1 MEGQNEIAVIS
12 STEALQA
19 VTSAEI
25 DKQIATAKMYPRD
38 VMAAVNEMQQLAL
51 FDEETAESCFYHLER
66 KQWDKEKHQYVMN
79 VIEGPSIRMAEIAAA
94 SWGNIRVLTRVV
106 GNDGRN
112 VTVEAVAFDL
122 QKNNANSQQI
132 VRSIMTKEGQ
142 TYSNDMIAL
151 TINAA
156 SAIARRNAIYNVV
169 PRVYIDK
176 LCEKCKEFVKGQATT
191 GIRDKVQKIIKAFAK
206 YGITEEMVCA
216 KVGVKSRD
224 EIDPDMVVTLVGIG
238 NSLKDGQT
246 TVEEEF
252 PQLRGEQK
260 PSKMQEAAEKARAAV
275 KGKKAET
282 PKDPAEMTDEEI
294 DKAMEAEQQKLNMEG

>member
-1 MEGQNEIAVIS
+1 METNTNEVAVIS

-66 KQWDKEKHQYVMN
+66 RAKDGSMTI
-79 VIEGPSIRMAEIAAA
+79 IEGPSIRLAEIAAA
-94 SWGNIRVLTRVV
+94 AWGNLRIATRIV
-106 GNDGRN
+106 GNDGRM
-112 VTVEAVAFDL
+112 VTVEAVAHDL
-122 QKNNANSQQI
+122 QKNVASSKQ
-132 VRSIMTKEGQ
+132 VARSIMTKNGQ
-142 TYSNDMIAL
+142 TFSADMQVM

-156 SAIARRNAIYNVV
+156 SSLARRNAIYDVV
-169 PRVYIDK
+169 PKVYVNK
-176 LCEKCKEFVKGQATT
+176 LVAQCQEFVKGQAVT
-191 GIRDKVQKIIKAFAK
+191 GLRDKVQKVVKAFAK
-206 YGITEEMVCA
+206 YGVTPELICLKMEVSNIDEITPEMV
-216 KVGVKSRD
+216 VR
-224 EIDPDMVVTLVGIG
+224 LVGIG

-282 PKDPAEMTDEEI
+282 PKDPAEMSDEEI
-294 DKAMEAEQQKLNMEG
+294 DKAMEAEQQKLNME

>member
-19 VTSAEI
+19 VTAAEI

-66 KQWDKEKHQYVMN
+66 RAKDGSMTI
-79 VIEGPSIRMAEIAAA
+79 IEGPSIRLAEIAAA
-94 SWGNIRVLTRVV
+94 AWGNLRIATRIV
-106 GNDGRN
+106 GNDGRM
-112 VTVEAVAFDL
+112 VTVEAVAHDL
-122 QKNNANSQQI
+122 QKNVASSKQ
-132 VRSIMTKEGQ
+132 VARSIMTKNGQ
-142 TYSNDMIAL
+142 TFSADMQVM

-156 SAIARRNAIYNVV
+156 SSLARRNAIYDVV
-169 PRVYIDK
+169 PKVYVNK
-176 LCEKCKEFVKGQATT
+176 LVAQCQEFVKGQAVT
-191 GIRDKVQKIIKAFAK
+191 GLRDKVQKVVKAFAK
-206 YGITEEMVCA
+206 YGVTPELICLKMEVSNIDEITPEMV
-216 KVGVKSRD
+216 VR
-224 EIDPDMVVTLVGIG
+224 LVGIG

-275 KGKKAET
+275 KGKKTET
-282 PKDPAEMTDEEI
+282 PKDPAEMTDAEIEE
-294 DKAMEAEQQKLNMEG
+294 AMAAEQKKLNMEG

>member
-1 MEGQNEIAVIS
+1 MNNKMETNTNEVAVIS

-25 DKQIATAKMYPRD
+25 DKQIATAKAYPRD
-38 VMAAVNEMQQLAL
+38 PVAAVAEMQQLAL

-66 KQWDKEKHQYVMN
+66 KGKDGTMTI
-79 VIEGPSIRMAEIAAA
+79 IEGPSIRLAEIAAA
-94 SWGNIRVLTRVV
+94 AWGNLRIATRIV
-106 GNDGRN
+106 GNDGRM
-112 VTVEAVAFDL
+112 VTVEAVAHDL
-122 QKNNANSQQI
+122 QKNVASSKQ
-132 VRSIMTKEGQ
+132 VARSIMTKNGQ
-142 TYSNDMIAL
+142 TFSADMQVM

-156 SAIARRNAIYNVV
+156 SSLARRNAIYDVV
-169 PRVYIDK
+169 PKVYVNK
-176 LCEKCKEFVKGQATT
+176 LVAQCQEFVKGQAVT
-191 GIRDKVQKIIKAFAK
+191 GLRDKVQKVVKAFAK
-206 YGITEEMVCA
+206 YGVTPELICLKMEVSNIDEITPEMV
-216 KVGVKSRD
+216 VR
-224 EIDPDMVVTLVGIG
+224 LVGIG

-282 PKDPAEMTDEEI
+282 PKDPAEMSEEEI
-294 DKAMEAEQQKLNMEG
+294 EAAMSEEQTKLNME

>member
-66 KQWDKEKHQYVMN
+66 RAKDGSMTI
-79 VIEGPSIRMAEIAAA
+79 IEGPSIRLAEIAAA
-94 SWGNIRVLTRVV
+94 SWGNLRIATRIV
-106 GNDGRN
+106 GNDGRM
-112 VTVEAVAFDL
+112 VTVEAVAHDL
-122 QKNNANSQQI
+122 QKNVASSKQ
-132 VRSIMTKEGQ
+132 VARSIMTKNGQ
-142 TYSNDMIAL
+142 TFSADMQVM

-156 SAIARRNAIYNVV
+156 SSLARRNAIYDVV
-169 PRVYIDK
+169 PKVYVNK
-176 LCEKCKEFVKGQATT
+176 LVAQCQEFVKGQAVT
-191 GIRDKVQKIIKAFAK
+191 GLRDKVQKVVKAFAK
-206 YGITEEMVCA
+206 YGVTPEMLCEKMEVA
-216 KVGVKSRD
+216 T
-224 EIDPDMVVTLVGIG
+224 IDDINADMVVTLIGIG

-246 TVEEEF
+246 NVEEEF

-282 PKDPAEMTDEEI
+282 PKDPAEMSEEEI
-294 DKAMEAEQQKLNMEG
+294 EAAMSEEQTKLNME

>member
-66 KQWDKEKHQYVMN
+66 RAKDGSMTI
-79 VIEGPSIRMAEIAAA
+79 IEGPSIRLAEIAAA
-94 SWGNIRVLTRVV
+94 AWGNLRIATRIV
-106 GNDGRN
+106 GNDGRM
-112 VTVEAVAFDL
+112 VTVEAVAHDL
-122 QKNNANSQQI
+122 QKNVASSKQ
-132 VRSIMTKEGQ
+132 VARSIMTKNGQ
-142 TYSNDMIAL
+142 TFSADMQVM

-156 SAIARRNAIYNVV
+156 SSLARRNAIYDVV
-169 PRVYIDK
+169 PKVYVNK
-176 LCEKCKEFVKGQATT
+176 LVAQCQEFVKGQAVT
-191 GIRDKVQKIIKAFAK
+191 GLRDKVQKVVKAFAK
-206 YGITEEMVCA
+206 YGVTPELICLKMEVSNIDEITPEMV
-216 KVGVKSRD
+216 VR
-224 EIDPDMVVTLVGIG
+224 LVGIG

-282 PKDPAEMTDEEI
+282 PKDPAEMSEEEI

>member
-25 DKQIATAKMYPRD
+25 DKQISTAKMYPRD

-66 KQWDKEKHQYVMN
+66 RAKDGSMTI
-79 VIEGPSIRMAEIAAA
+79 IEGPSIRLAEIAAA
-94 SWGNIRVLTRVV
+94 AWGNLRIATRIV
-106 GNDGRN
+106 GNDGRM
-112 VTVEAVAFDL
+112 VTVEAVAHDL
-122 QKNNANSQQI
+122 QKNVASSKQ
-132 VRSIMTKEGQ
+132 VARSIMTKNGQ
-142 TYSNDMIAL
+142 TFSADMQVM

-156 SAIARRNAIYNVV
+156 SSLARRNAIYDVV
-169 PRVYIDK
+169 PKVYVNK
-176 LCEKCKEFVKGQATT
+176 LVAQCQEFVKGQAVT
-191 GIRDKVQKIIKAFAK
+191 GLRDKVQKVVKAFAK
-206 YGITEEMVCA
+206 YGVTPELICLKMEVSNIDEITPEMV
-216 KVGVKSRD
+216 VR
-224 EIDPDMVVTLVGIG
+224 LVGIG

-282 PKDPAEMTDEEI
+282 PKDPAEMTDAEIEE
-294 DKAMEAEQQKLNMEG
+294 AMAAEQQKLNME

>member
-1 MEGQNEIAVIS
+1 M
-12 STEALQA
+12 
-19 VTSAEI
+19 TSAEI

-66 KQWDKEKHQYVMN
+66 RAKDGSMTI
-79 VIEGPSIRMAEIAAA
+79 IEGPSIRLAEIAAA
-94 SWGNIRVLTRVV
+94 SWGNLRIATRIV
-106 GNDGRN
+106 GNDGRM
-112 VTVEAVAFDL
+112 VTVEAVAHDL
-122 QKNNANSQQI
+122 QKNVASSKQ
-132 VRSIMTKEGQ
+132 VARSIMTKNGQ
-142 TYSNDMIAL
+142 TFSADMQVM

-156 SAIARRNAIYNVV
+156 SSLARRNAIYDVV
-169 PRVYIDK
+169 PKVYVNK
-176 LCEKCKEFVKGQATT
+176 LVAQCQEFVKGQAVT
-191 GIRDKVQKIIKAFAK
+191 GLRDKVQKVVKAFAK
-206 YGITEEMVCA
+206 YGVTPELICLKMEVSNIDEITPEMV
-216 KVGVKSRD
+216 VR
-224 EIDPDMVVTLVGIG
+224 LVGIG

-282 PKDPAEMTDEEI
+282 PKDPAEMTDAEIEE
-294 DKAMEAEQQKLNMEG
+294 AMAAEQQKLNME

>member
-66 KQWDKEKHQYVMN
+66 RAKDGSMTI
-79 VIEGPSIRMAEIAAA
+79 IEGPSIRLAEIAAA
-94 SWGNIRVLTRVV
+94 AWGNLRIATRIV
-106 GNDGRN
+106 GNDGRM
-112 VTVEAVAFDL
+112 VTVEAVAHDL
-122 QKNNANSQQI
+122 QKNVASSKQ
-132 VRSIMTKEGQ
+132 VARSIMTKNGQ
-142 TYSNDMIAL
+142 TFSADMQVM

-156 SAIARRNAIYNVV
+156 SSLARRNAIYDVV
-169 PRVYIDK
+169 PKVYVNK
-176 LCEKCKEFVKGQATT
+176 LVAQCQEFVKGQAVT
-191 GIRDKVQKIIKAFAK
+191 GLRDKVQKVVKAFAK
-206 YGITEEMVCA
+206 YGVTPELICLKMEVSNIDEITPEMV
-216 KVGVKSRD
+216 VR
-224 EIDPDMVVTLVGIG
+224 LVGIG

-275 KGKKAET
+275 KADT
-282 PKDPAEMTDEEI
+282 SPNST
-294 DKAMEAEQQKLNMEG
+294 L

>member
-66 KQWDKEKHQYVMN
+66 RAKDGSMTI
-79 VIEGPSIRMAEIAAA
+79 IEGPSIRLAEIAAA
-94 SWGNIRVLTRVV
+94 SWGNLRIATRIV
-106 GNDGRN
+106 GNDGRM
-112 VTVEAVAFDL
+112 VTVEAVAHDL
-122 QKNNANSQQI
+122 QKNVASSKQ
-132 VRSIMTKEGQ
+132 VARSIMTKNGQ
-142 TYSNDMIAL
+142 TFSADMQVM

-156 SAIARRNAIYNVV
+156 SSLARRNAIYDVV
-169 PRVYIDK
+169 PKVYVNK
-176 LCEKCKEFVKGQATT
+176 LVAQCQEFVKGQAVT
-191 GIRDKVQKIIKAFAK
+191 GLRDKVQKVVKAFAK
-206 YGITEEMVCA
+206 YGVTPELICLKMEVSNIDEITPEMV
-216 KVGVKSRD
+216 VR
-224 EIDPDMVVTLVGIG
+224 LVGIG

-282 PKDPAEMTDEEI
+282 PKDPAEMSEEEI
-294 DKAMEAEQQKLNMEG
+294 EAAMSEEQTKLNME

>member
-66 KQWDKEKHQYVMN
+66 RAKDGSMTI
-79 VIEGPSIRMAEIAAA
+79 IEGPSIRLAEIAAA
-94 SWGNIRVLTRVV
+94 AWGNLRIATRIV
-106 GNDGRN
+106 GNDGRM
-112 VTVEAVAFDL
+112 VTVEAVAHDL
-122 QKNNANSQQI
+122 QKNVASSKQ
-132 VRSIMTKEGQ
+132 VARSIMTKNGQ
-142 TYSNDMIAL
+142 TFSADMQVM

-156 SAIARRNAIYNVV
+156 SSLARRNAIYDVV
-169 PRVYIDK
+169 PKVYVNK
-176 LCEKCKEFVKGQATT
+176 LVAQCQEFVKGQAVT
-191 GIRDKVQKIIKAFAK
+191 GLRDKVQKVVKAFAK
-206 YGITEEMVCA
+206 YGVTPELICLKMEVSNIDEITPEMV
-216 KVGVKSRD
+216 VR
-224 EIDPDMVVTLVGIG
+224 LVGIG

-282 PKDPAEMTDEEI
+282 PKDPAEMTEEEI
-294 DKAMEAEQQKLNMEG
+294 EAAMSEEQTKLNME

>member
-66 KQWDKEKHQYVMN
+66 RAKDGSMTI
-79 VIEGPSIRMAEIAAA
+79 IEGPSIRLAEIAAA
-94 SWGNIRVLTRVV
+94 SWGNLRIATRIV
-106 GNDGRN
+106 GNDGRM
-112 VTVEAVAFDL
+112 VTVEAVAHDL
-122 QKNNANSQQI
+122 QKNVASSKQ
-132 VRSIMTKEGQ
+132 VARSIMTKNGQ
-142 TYSNDMIAL
+142 TFSADMQVM

-156 SAIARRNAIYNVV
+156 SSLARRNAIYDVV
-169 PRVYIDK
+169 PKVYVNK
-176 LCEKCKEFVKGQATT
+176 LVAQCQEFVKGQAVT
-191 GIRDKVQKIIKAFAK
+191 GLRDKVQKVVKAFAK
-206 YGITEEMVCA
+206 YGVTPELICLKMEVSNIDEITPEMV
-216 KVGVKSRD
+216 VR
-224 EIDPDMVVTLVGIG
+224 LVGIG

-282 PKDPAEMTDEEI
+282 PNDPAEMTDAEIEE
-294 DKAMEAEQQKLNMEG
+294 AMAAEQQKLNMEG

>member
-66 KQWDKEKHQYVMN
+66 RAKDGSMTI
-79 VIEGPSIRMAEIAAA
+79 IEGPSIRLAEIAAA
-94 SWGNIRVLTRVV
+94 AWGNLRIATRIV
-106 GNDGRN
+106 GNDGRM
-112 VTVEAVAFDL
+112 VTVEAVAHDL
-122 QKNNANSQQI
+122 QKNVASSKQ
-132 VRSIMTKEGQ
+132 VARSIMTKNGQ
-142 TYSNDMIAL
+142 TFSADMQVM

-156 SAIARRNAIYNVV
+156 SSLARRNAIYDVV
-169 PRVYIDK
+169 PKVYVNK
-176 LCEKCKEFVKGQATT
+176 LVAQCQEFVKGQAVT
-191 GIRDKVQKIIKAFAK
+191 GLRDKVQKVVKAFAK
-206 YGITEEMVCA
+206 YGVTPELICLKMEVSNIDEITPEMV
-216 KVGVKSRD
+216 VR
-224 EIDPDMVVTLVGIG
+224 LVGIG

-282 PKDPAEMTDEEI
+282 PKDPAEMSEEEI
-294 DKAMEAEQQKLNMEG
+294 EAAMSEEQTKLNME

>member
-66 KQWDKEKHQYVMN
+66 RAKDGSMTI
-79 VIEGPSIRMAEIAAA
+79 IEGPSIRLAEIAAA
-94 SWGNIRVLTRVV
+94 AWGNLRIATRIV
-106 GNDGRN
+106 GHDGRM
-112 VTVEAVAFDL
+112 VTVEAVAHDL
-122 QKNNANSQQI
+122 QKNVASSKQ
-132 VRSIMTKEGQ
+132 VARSIMTKNGQ
-142 TYSNDMIAL
+142 TFSADMQVM

-156 SAIARRNAIYNVV
+156 SSLARRNAIYDVV
-169 PRVYIDK
+169 PKVYVNK
-176 LCEKCKEFVKGQATT
+176 LVAQCQEFVKGQAVT
-191 GIRDKVQKIIKAFAK
+191 GLRDKVQKVVKAFAK
-206 YGITEEMVCA
+206 YGVTPELICLKMEVSNIDEITPEMV
-216 KVGVKSRD
+216 VR
-224 EIDPDMVVTLVGIG
+224 LVGIG

-282 PKDPAEMTDEEI
+282 PKDPAEMTDAEIEE
-294 DKAMEAEQQKLNMEG
+294 AMAAEQQKLNMEG

>member
-1 MEGQNEIAVIS
+1 MDNNTNEVAVIS

-66 KQWDKEKHQYVMN
+66 RAKDGSMTI
-79 VIEGPSIRMAEIAAA
+79 IEGPSIRLAEIAAA
-94 SWGNIRVLTRVV
+94 AWGNLRIATRIV
-106 GNDGRN
+106 GNDGRM
-112 VTVEAVAFDL
+112 VTVEAVAHDL
-122 QKNNANSQQI
+122 QKNVASSKQ
-132 VRSIMTKEGQ
+132 VARSIMTKNGQ
-142 TYSNDMIAL
+142 TFSADMQVM

-156 SAIARRNAIYNVV
+156 SSLARRNAIYDVV
-169 PRVYIDK
+169 PKVYVNK
-176 LCEKCKEFVKGQATT
+176 LVAQCQEFVKGQAVT
-191 GIRDKVQKIIKAFAK
+191 GLRDKVQKVVKAFAK
-206 YGITEEMVCA
+206 YGVTPELICLKMEVSNIDEITPEMV
-216 KVGVKSRD
+216 VR
-224 EIDPDMVVTLVGIG
+224 LVGIG

-252 PQLRGEQK
+252 PQLRGEAK

-282 PKDPAEMTDEEI
+282 PKDPAEMSEEEI
-294 DKAMEAEQQKLNMEG
+294 EAAMSEEQTKLNME

>member
-1 MEGQNEIAVIS
+1 MEGQNNNEMPAVIS

-66 KQWDKEKHQYVMN
+66 RAKDGSMTI
-79 VIEGPSIRMAEIAAA
+79 IEGPSIRLAEIAAA
-94 SWGNIRVLTRVV
+94 SWGNLRIATRIV
-106 GNDGRN
+106 GNDGRM
-112 VTVEAVAFDL
+112 VTVEAVAHDL
-122 QKNNANSQQI
+122 QKNVASSKQ
-132 VRSIMTKEGQ
+132 VARSIMTKNGQ
-142 TYSNDMIAL
+142 TFSADMQVI

-156 SAIARRNAIYNVV
+156 SSLARRNAIYDVV
-169 PRVYIDK
+169 PKVYVNK
-176 LCEKCKEFVKGQATT
+176 LVAQCQEFVKGQAVT
-191 GIRDKVQKIIKAFAK
+191 GLRDKVQKIVKAFAK
-206 YGITEEMVCA
+206 YGVTPELICLKMEVSNIDEITPEMV
-216 KVGVKSRD
+216 VR
-224 EIDPDMVVTLVGIG
+224 LVGIG

-260 PSKMQEAAEKARAAV
+260 PSKMQEAAEKAV
-275 KGKKAET
+275 EKMKSKGKKAET
-282 PKDPAEMTDEEI
+282 KDPAEMSEEQI
-294 DKAMEAEQQKLNMEG
+294 ESAMAEEQQKLNIE

>member
-66 KQWDKEKHQYVMN
+66 RAKDGSMTI
-79 VIEGPSIRMAEIAAA
+79 IEGPSIRLAEIAAA
-94 SWGNIRVLTRVV
+94 AWGNLRIATRIV
-106 GNDGRN
+106 GNDGRM
-112 VTVEAVAFDL
+112 VTVEAVAHDL
-122 QKNNANSQQI
+122 QKNVASSKQ
-132 VRSIMTKEGQ
+132 VARSIMTKNGQ
-142 TYSNDMIAL
+142 TFSADMQVM

-156 SAIARRNAIYNVV
+156 SSLARRNAIYDVV
-169 PRVYIDK
+169 PKVYVNK
-176 LCEKCKEFVKGQATT
+176 LVAQCQEFVKGQAVT
-191 GIRDKVQKIIKAFAK
+191 GLRDKVQKVVKAFAK
-206 YGITEEMVCA
+206 YGVTPELICLKMEVSNIDEITPEMV
-216 KVGVKSRD
+216 VR
-224 EIDPDMVVTLVGIG
+224 LVGIG

-282 PKDPAEMTDEEI
+282 PKDPAEMTDAEIEE
-294 DKAMEAEQQKLNMEG
+294 AMAAEQQKLNMEG